1 MLEKLNIGGYP
12 REYDP
17 VRHGTYDPARY
28 YGKRESV
35 SQIYSFSFNQ
45 DQNRM
50 IILYNERFVM

>member
-28 YGKRESV
+28 YGKRESRRCTV
-35 SQIYSFSFNQ
+35 S
-45 DQNRM
+45 
-50 IILYNERFVM
+50 LTTTER